1 MINQAR
7 RLKESKVVSVSKY
20 IKEQDNNNL
29 TRQETTNAVP
39 RAIQLI
45 NFTRSLDKW

>member
-20 IKEQDNNNL
+20 IKEQDNNI

-45 NFTRSLDKW
+45 NFTKSLDKW

>member
-7 RLKESKVVSVSKY
+7 RLNESKVVSVSKY
-20 IKEQDNNNL
+20 IKEQDNNI

>member
-20 IKEQDNNNL
+20 IKEQDNNI
-29 TRQETTNAVP
+29 TRQETANAVP

>member
-20 IKEQDNNNL
+20 IKEQDNNI